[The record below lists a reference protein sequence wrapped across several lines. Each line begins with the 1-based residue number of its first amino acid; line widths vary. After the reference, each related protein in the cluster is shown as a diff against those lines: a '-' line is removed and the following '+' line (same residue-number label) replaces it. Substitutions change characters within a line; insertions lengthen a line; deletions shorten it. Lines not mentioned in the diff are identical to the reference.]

1 MTATG
6 TGPLE
11 STRSAVPIQPAREL
25 PWYRQLTA
33 DQWKAF
39 LASFLGWTLDG
50 FDFTILSFLI
60 ADIQKSFTVS
70 AALAGALGTVT
81 LVFRV
86 VGGSV
91 AGSAADRW
99 GRKLPLV
106 ASILWYSLFAFLCG
120 FSTSYGMLFALRALF
135 GIGMGGVWAAGMP
148 LTLEHWPARL
158 RGVAS
163 GMLQGGYSTGFI
175 LSSLAYQYVYPLVNQ
190 RADFGWRVMFW
201 IGVFPA
207 LLVLFIIK
215 GVKESPVWLERQ
227 RHLSKNQTRD
237 PVSFG
242 QLFRRD
248 LLPVTLQTSLLM
260 TMFIFSYYSITF
272 WYPTLLTSRHLQT
285 LSFMLLLN
293 VGGVTGA
300 IATGRLAETALG
312 RRGAATVMMLIG
324 VAAVPLY
331 VLATDTSLMWIGA
344 FVVGFFGAG
353 AWGMVPSYLNE
364 RFPTATRAVG
374 AGFAYHVGAA
384 VGSFTPTLIGL
395 FQDRGMALSS
405 AMALCIALAGV
416 LVIATLWTGPETR
429 GRVFHAAD

>member
-1 MTATG
+1 MSAVEATG
-6 TGPLE
+6 VRT
-11 STRSAVPIQPAREL
+11 SNL
-25 PWYRQLTA
+25 PWYRELTT

-39 LASFLGWTLDG
+39 LATFLGWTLDG

-60 ADIQKSFTVS
+60 ADIQRSFTVS
-70 AALAGALGTVT
+70 AALAGALGTIT
-81 LVFRV
+81 LFFRV

-99 GRKLPLV
+99 GRKLPLM

-120 FSTSYGMLFALRALF
+120 FSTSYAMLFAFRALF

-148 LTLEHWPARL
+148 LTLEHWPPRL
-158 RGVAS
+158 RGIAS

-175 LSSLAYQYVYPLVNQ
+175 LSSLVYQYVYPLVNQ

-201 IGVFPA
+201 MGILPA
-207 LLVLFIIK
+207 FLVLFIMK

-227 RHLSKNQTRD
+227 RQLAQTKQRD

-272 WYPTLLTSRHLQT
+272 WYPTLLTSHHLNT
-285 LSFMLLLN
+285 LSYLLLLN

-300 IATGRLAETALG
+300 IACGRLAETAMG
-312 RRGAATVMMLIG
+312 RRGAATLMMAIG
-324 VAAVPLY
+324 IAATPLY
-331 VLATDTSLMWIGA
+331 VLTANTLLMWIGA
-344 FVVGFFGAG
+344 FAMGFFAAG

-364 RFPTATRAVG
+364 RYPTATRAVG

-384 VGSFTPTLIGL
+384 IGSFTPTIIGYL
-395 FQDRGMALSS
+395 KDGGMELSM
-405 AMALCIALAGV
+405 AMALCIAIAGV
-416 LVIATLWTGPETR
+416 LVIAVLWMGPETR
-429 GRVFHAAD
+429 GRVFDAAA

>member
-1 MTATG
+1 
-6 TGPLE
+6 L
-11 STRSAVPIQPAREL
+11 SAVEAAGARTSNL
-25 PWYRQLTA
+25 PWYRELTT

-39 LASFLGWTLDG
+39 LATFLGWTLDG

-60 ADIQKSFTVS
+60 ADIQRSFTVS
-70 AALAGALGTVT
+70 AALAGALGTIT
-81 LVFRV
+81 LFFRV

-99 GRKLPLV
+99 GRKLPLM

-120 FSTSYGMLFALRALF
+120 FSTSYGMLFAFRALF

-148 LTLEHWPARL
+148 LTLEHWPPRL
-158 RGVAS
+158 RGIAS

-175 LSSLAYQYVYPLVNQ
+175 LSSLVYQYVYPLVNQ

-201 IGVFPA
+201 IGVLPA
-207 LLVLFIIK
+207 FLVLFIMK

-227 RHLSKNQTRD
+227 RHLAQHQQRD

-272 WYPTLLTSRHLQT
+272 WYPTLLTSHHLNT
-285 LSFMLLLN
+285 LSYMLLLN

-300 IATGRLAETALG
+300 IACGRLAETAMG
-312 RRGAATVMMLIG
+312 RRGAATIMMAIG
-324 VAAVPLY
+324 IAATPLY
-331 VLATDTSLMWIGA
+331 VLTANTILMWIGA
-344 FVVGFFGAG
+344 FAMGFFAAG

-384 VGSFTPTLIGL
+384 IGSFTPTIIGY
-395 FQDRGMALSS
+395 FQDRGMELAT
-405 AMALCIALAGV
+405 AMALCIAVAGV
-416 LVIATLWTGPETR
+416 LVIAVLWMGPETR
-429 GRVFHAAD
+429 GRVFDAAA

>member
-1 MTATG
+1 
-6 TGPLE
+6 L
-11 STRSAVPIQPAREL
+11 SAARIKTPPALSERTNVRVEGWYREL
-25 PWYRQLTA
+25 TT

-39 LASFLGWTLDG
+39 LATFLGWTLDG

-60 ADIQKSFTVS
+60 ADIQRSFTVS
-70 AALAGALGTVT
+70 AALAGALGTIT
-81 LVFRV
+81 LFFRV

-99 GRKLPLV
+99 GRKLPLM

-120 FSTSYGMLFALRALF
+120 FSTSYGMLFAFRALF

-148 LTLEHWPARL
+148 LTLEHWPPRL
-158 RGVAS
+158 RGIAS

-175 LSSLAYQYVYPLVNQ
+175 LSSLVYQYVYPLVNQ

-201 IGVFPA
+201 IGVLPA
-207 LLVLFIIK
+207 FLVLFIMK

-227 RHLSKNQTRD
+227 RHLAQHQQRD

-272 WYPTLLTSRHLQT
+272 WYPTLLTSHHLNT
-285 LSFMLLLN
+285 LSYLLLLN
-293 VGGVTGA
+293 VGGVSGA
-300 IATGRLAETALG
+300 IACGRLAETAMG
-312 RRGAATVMMLIG
+312 RRGAATIMMAIG
-324 VAAVPLY
+324 IAATPLY
-331 VLATDTSLMWIGA
+331 VLTANTILMWIGA
-344 FVVGFFGAG
+344 FAMGFFAAG

-384 VGSFTPTLIGL
+384 IGSFTPTIIGY
-395 FQDRGMALSS
+395 FQDRGMELAT
-405 AMALCIALAGV
+405 AMALCIAVAGV
-416 LVIATLWTGPETR
+416 LVIAVLWMGPETR
-429 GRVFHAAD
+429 GRVFDAAA

>member
-1 MTATG
+1 MSAVEATG
-6 TGPLE
+6 VRT
-11 STRSAVPIQPAREL
+11 SNL
-25 PWYRQLTA
+25 PWYRELTT

-39 LASFLGWTLDG
+39 LATFLGWTLDG

-60 ADIQKSFTVS
+60 ADIQRSFTVS
-70 AALAGALGTVT
+70 AALAGALGTIT
-81 LVFRV
+81 LFFRV

-99 GRKLPLV
+99 GRKLPLM

-120 FSTSYGMLFALRALF
+120 FSTSYAMLFAFRALF

-148 LTLEHWPARL
+148 LTLEHWPPRL
-158 RGVAS
+158 RGIAS

-175 LSSLAYQYVYPLVNQ
+175 LSSLVYQYVYPLVNQ

-201 IGVFPA
+201 MGLLPA
-207 LLVLFIIK
+207 FLVLFIMK

-227 RHLSKNQTRD
+227 RQLAQNKQRD

-242 QLFRRD
+242 QLFRPD

-272 WYPTLLTSRHLQT
+272 WYPTLLTSHHLNT
-285 LSFMLLLN
+285 LSYMLLLN

-300 IATGRLAETALG
+300 IACGRLAETAMG
-312 RRGAATVMMLIG
+312 RRGAATIMMAIG
-324 VAAVPLY
+324 IAATPLY
-331 VLATDTSLMWIGA
+331 VLTANTILMWIGA
-344 FVVGFFGAG
+344 FAMGFFAAG

-384 VGSFTPTLIGL
+384 IGSFTPTIIGY
-395 FQDRGMALSS
+395 FQDRGMELAT
-405 AMALCIALAGV
+405 AMALCIAVAGV
-416 LVIATLWTGPETR
+416 LVIAVLWMGPETR
-429 GRVFHAAD
+429 GRVFDAAA

>member
-1 MTATG
+1 M
-6 TGPLE
+6 
-11 STRSAVPIQPAREL
+11 SDVAVEANPAA
-25 PWYRQLTA
+25 PWYRQLTS

-39 LASFLGWTLDG
+39 LATFLGWTLDG
-50 FDFTILSFLI
+50 FDFTILSFLV
-60 ADIQKSFTVS
+60 ADIQQSFTIS
-70 AALAGALGTVT
+70 KALAGALGTVT
-81 LVFRV
+81 LLFRV
-86 VGGSV
+86 IGGSV

-99 GRKLPLV
+99 GRKGPLM
-106 ASILWYSLFAFLCG
+106 ASILWYSLFAFLSG
-120 FSTSYGMLFALRALF
+120 FSTSYAMLFGLRALF

-158 RGVAS
+158 RGIAS

-175 LSSLAYQYVYPLVNQ
+175 LSSLAFQYLYPLVNT
-190 RADFGWRVMFW
+190 RPDFGWRVMFW
-201 IGVFPA
+201 IGVLPA
-207 LLVLFIIK
+207 LLVIFIVRS
-215 GVKESPVWLERQ
+215 VKESPVWLERRRQ
-227 RHLSKNQTRD
+227 LDARQERD
-237 PVSFG
+237 PVSFA

-248 LLPVTLQTSLLM
+248 LLPITFQTSLLM

-272 WYPTLLTSRHLQT
+272 WYPTLLTSMHLQPLT
-285 LSFMLLLN
+285 FLLLLN

-324 VAAVPLY
+324 IAAVPLY
-331 VLATDTSLMWIGA
+331 VLTTNVTLMWLGA
-344 FVVGFFGAG
+344 FAVGFFAAG

-384 VGSFTPTLIGL
+384 TGSLTPTVIGL

-405 AMALCIALAGV
+405 AMAACIALAGV
-416 LVIATLWTGPETR
+416 LVIAVIWMGPETR
-429 GRVFHAAD
+429 GRQLTAET

>member
-1 MTATG
+1 M
-6 TGPLE
+6 
-11 STRSAVPIQPAREL
+11 SAARIETPPAVSERTNVRVER
-25 PWYRQLTA
+25 WYRELTA

-39 LASFLGWTLDG
+39 LATFLGWTLDG

-60 ADIQKSFTVS
+60 ADIQRSFTVS
-70 AALAGALGTVT
+70 AALAGALGTIT
-81 LVFRV
+81 LFFRV

-99 GRKLPLV
+99 GRKLPLM

-120 FSTSYGMLFALRALF
+120 FSTSYGMLFAFRALF

-148 LTLEHWPARL
+148 LTLEHWPPRL

-175 LSSLAYQYVYPLVNQ
+175 LSSLVYQYVYPLVNQ

-201 IGVFPA
+201 MGILPA
-207 LLVLFIIK
+207 FLVLFIMK

-227 RHLSKNQTRD
+227 RHLAQHKQRD

-272 WYPTLLTSRHLQT
+272 WYPTLLTSHHLNT
-285 LSFMLLLN
+285 LSYLLLLN

-300 IATGRLAETALG
+300 IACGRLAETAMG
-312 RRGAATVMMLIG
+312 RRGAATLMMAIG
-324 VAAVPLY
+324 IAATPLY
-331 VLATDTSLMWIGA
+331 VLTANTLLMWIGA
-344 FVVGFFGAG
+344 FAMGFFAAG

-364 RFPTATRAVG
+364 RYPTATRAVG

-384 VGSFTPTLIGL
+384 IGSFTPTIIGYL
-395 FQDRGMALSS
+395 KDRGMDLAT
-405 AMALCIALAGV
+405 AMALCIAIAGL
-416 LVIATLWTGPETR
+416 LVIIVLWMGPETR
-429 GRVFHAAD
+429 GRVFDAAA

>member
-1 MTATG
+1 VSAVEATG
-6 TGPLE
+6 VRT
-11 STRSAVPIQPAREL
+11 SNL
-25 PWYRQLTA
+25 PWYRELTT

-39 LASFLGWTLDG
+39 LATFLGWTLDG

-60 ADIQKSFTVS
+60 ADIQRSFTVS
-70 AALAGALGTVT
+70 AALAGALGTIT
-81 LVFRV
+81 LFFRV

-99 GRKLPLV
+99 GRKLPLM

-120 FSTSYGMLFALRALF
+120 FSTSYAMLFAFRALF

-148 LTLEHWPARL
+148 LTLEHWPPRL
-158 RGVAS
+158 RGIAS

-175 LSSLAYQYVYPLVNQ
+175 LSSLVYQYVYPLVNQ

-201 IGVFPA
+201 MGILPA
-207 LLVLFIIK
+207 FLVLFIMK

-227 RHLSKNQTRD
+227 RQLAQTKQRD

-272 WYPTLLTSRHLQT
+272 WYPTLLTSHHLNT
-285 LSFMLLLN
+285 LSYLLLLN

-300 IATGRLAETALG
+300 IACGRLAETALG
-312 RRGAATVMMLIG
+312 RRGAATIMMAIG
-324 VAAVPLY
+324 IAATPLY
-331 VLATDTSLMWIGA
+331 VLTANTLLMWIGA
-344 FVVGFFGAG
+344 FAMGFFAAG

-364 RFPTATRAVG
+364 RYPTATRAVG

-384 VGSFTPTLIGL
+384 IGSFTPTIIGYL
-395 FQDRGMALSS
+395 KDGGMELSM
-405 AMALCIALAGV
+405 AMALCIAIAGV
-416 LVIATLWTGPETR
+416 LVIAVLWMGPETR
-429 GRVFHAAD
+429 GRVFDAAA

>member
-1 MTATG
+1 VSVVKTS
-6 TGPLE
+6 P
-11 STRSAVPIQPAREL
+11 VPASNV
-25 PWYRQLTA
+25 PWYRELTA

-39 LASFLGWTLDG
+39 LATFLGWTLDG

-60 ADIQKSFTVS
+60 ADIQRSFTVS
-70 AALAGALGTVT
+70 AALAGALGTIT
-81 LVFRV
+81 LFFRV
-86 VGGSV
+86 VGGTV

-99 GRKLPLV
+99 GRKLPLM

-120 FSTSYGMLFALRALF
+120 FSTSYGMLFAFRALF

-148 LTLEHWPARL
+148 LTLEHWPPRL
-158 RGVAS
+158 RGIAS

-175 LSSLAYQYVYPLVNQ
+175 LSSLVYQYVYPLVNQ

-201 IGVFPA
+201 IGILPA
-207 LLVLFIIK
+207 LLVLFIMK

-227 RHLSKNQTRD
+227 RHLAEHQQRD

-272 WYPTLLTSRHLQT
+272 WYPTLLTSHHLNT

-293 VGGVTGA
+293 VGGVSGA
-300 IATGRLAETALG
+300 IACGRLAETMLG
-312 RRGAATVMMLIG
+312 RRGSASIMMAIGIAAT
-324 VAAVPLY
+324 PLF
-331 VLATDTSLMWIGA
+331 VLTTNVVLMWIGA
-344 FVVGFFGAG
+344 FAVGFFAAG

-364 RFPTATRAVG
+364 RYPTATRAVG

-384 VGSFTPTLIGL
+384 VGSFTPTIIGY
-395 FQDRGMALSS
+395 FQDRGMDLAS
-405 AMALCIALAGV
+405 AMALCISAAGL
-416 LVIATLWTGPETR
+416 LVITVLWMGPETR
-429 GRVFHAAD
+429 GRVFDAAA

>member
-1 MTATG
+1 
-6 TGPLE
+6 L
-11 STRSAVPIQPAREL
+11 SAVEAAGARTSNL
-25 PWYRQLTA
+25 PWYRELTT

-39 LASFLGWTLDG
+39 LATFLGWTLDG

-60 ADIQKSFTVS
+60 ADIQRSFTVS
-70 AALAGALGTVT
+70 AALAGALGTIT
-81 LVFRV
+81 LFFRV

-99 GRKLPLV
+99 GRKLPLM

-120 FSTSYGMLFALRALF
+120 FSTSYGMLFAFRALF

-148 LTLEHWPARL
+148 LTLEHWPPRL
-158 RGVAS
+158 RGIAS

-175 LSSLAYQYVYPLVNQ
+175 LSSLVYQYVYPLVNQ

-201 IGVFPA
+201 MGVLPA
-207 LLVLFIIK
+207 FLVLFIMK

-227 RHLSKNQTRD
+227 RHLAQHQQRD

-272 WYPTLLTSRHLQT
+272 WYPTLLTSHHLNT
-285 LSFMLLLN
+285 LSYLLLLN

-300 IATGRLAETALG
+300 IACGRLAETAMG
-312 RRGAATVMMLIG
+312 RRGAATIMMAIG
-324 VAAVPLY
+324 IAATPLY
-331 VLATDTSLMWIGA
+331 VLTANTILMWIGA
-344 FVVGFFGAG
+344 FAMGFFAAG

-384 VGSFTPTLIGL
+384 IGSFTPTIIGY
-395 FQDRGMALSS
+395 FQDRGMELAT
-405 AMALCIALAGV
+405 AMALCIAVAGV
-416 LVIATLWTGPETR
+416 LVIAVLWMGPETR
-429 GRVFHAAD
+429 GRVFDAAA

>member
-1 MTATG
+1 
-6 TGPLE
+6 L
-11 STRSAVPIQPAREL
+11 SAVEAAGARTSNL
-25 PWYRQLTA
+25 PWYRELTT

-39 LASFLGWTLDG
+39 LATFLGWTLDG

-60 ADIQKSFTVS
+60 ADIQRSFTVS
-70 AALAGALGTVT
+70 AALAGALGTIT
-81 LVFRV
+81 LFFRV

-99 GRKLPLV
+99 GRKLPLM

-120 FSTSYGMLFALRALF
+120 FSTSYGMLFAFRALF

-148 LTLEHWPARL
+148 LTLEHWPPRL
-158 RGVAS
+158 RGIAS

-175 LSSLAYQYVYPLVNQ
+175 LSSLVYQYVYPLVDQ

-201 IGVFPA
+201 IGVLPA
-207 LLVLFIIK
+207 FLVLFIMK

-227 RHLSKNQTRD
+227 RHLAQHQQRD

-242 QLFRRD
+242 QLFKRD

-272 WYPTLLTSRHLQT
+272 WYPTLLTSHHLNT
-285 LSFMLLLN
+285 LSYMLLLN

-300 IATGRLAETALG
+300 IACGRLAETAMG
-312 RRGAATVMMLIG
+312 RRGAATIMMAIG
-324 VAAVPLY
+324 IAATPLY
-331 VLATDTSLMWIGA
+331 VLTANTILMWIGA
-344 FVVGFFGAG
+344 FAMGFFAAG

-384 VGSFTPTLIGL
+384 IGSFTPTIIGY
-395 FQDRGMALSS
+395 FQDRGMELAT

-416 LVIATLWTGPETR
+416 LVIAVLWMGPETR
-429 GRVFHAAD
+429 GRVFDAAA

>member
-1 MTATG
+1 LSAARIG
-6 TGPLE
+6 TP
-11 STRSAVPIQPAREL
+11 PALSERTNVRVEGWYREL
-25 PWYRQLTA
+25 TT

-39 LASFLGWTLDG
+39 LATFLGWTLDG

-60 ADIQKSFTVS
+60 ADIQRSFTVS
-70 AALAGALGTVT
+70 AALAGALGTIT
-81 LVFRV
+81 LFFRV

-99 GRKLPLV
+99 GRKLPLM

-120 FSTSYGMLFALRALF
+120 FSTSYGMLFAFRALF

-148 LTLEHWPARL
+148 LTLEHWPPRL
-158 RGVAS
+158 RGIAS

-175 LSSLAYQYVYPLVNQ
+175 LSSLVYQYVYPLVNQ

-201 IGVFPA
+201 MGILPA
-207 LLVLFIIK
+207 FLVLFIMK

-227 RHLSKNQTRD
+227 RHLAQNKQRD

-242 QLFRRD
+242 QLFRGD

-272 WYPTLLTSRHLQT
+272 WYPTLLTSHHLNT
-285 LSFMLLLN
+285 LSYMLLLN

-300 IATGRLAETALG
+300 IACGRLAETAMG
-312 RRGAATVMMLIG
+312 RRGAATIMMAIG
-324 VAAVPLY
+324 IAATPLY
-331 VLATDTSLMWIGA
+331 VLTANTILMWIGA
-344 FVVGFFGAG
+344 FAMGFFAAG

-384 VGSFTPTLIGL
+384 IGSFTPTIIGY
-395 FQDRGMALSS
+395 FQDRGMELAT
-405 AMALCIALAGV
+405 AMALCIAVAGV
-416 LVIATLWTGPETR
+416 LVIAVLWMGPETR
-429 GRVFHAAD
+429 GRVFDAAV

>member
-1 MTATG
+1 MSAVEATG
-6 TGPLE
+6 VRT
-11 STRSAVPIQPAREL
+11 SNL
-25 PWYRQLTA
+25 PWYRELTT

-39 LASFLGWTLDG
+39 LATFLGWTLDG

-60 ADIQKSFTVS
+60 ADIQRSFTVS
-70 AALAGALGTVT
+70 AALAGALGTIT
-81 LVFRV
+81 LFFRV

-99 GRKLPLV
+99 GRKLPLM

-120 FSTSYGMLFALRALF
+120 FSTSYAMLFAFRALF

-148 LTLEHWPARL
+148 LTLEHWPPRL
-158 RGVAS
+158 RGIAS

-175 LSSLAYQYVYPLVNQ
+175 LSSLVYQYVYPLVNQ

-201 IGVFPA
+201 MGVLPA
-207 LLVLFIIK
+207 FLVLFIMK

-227 RHLSKNQTRD
+227 RHLAQHQQRD

-272 WYPTLLTSRHLQT
+272 WYPTLLTSHHLNT
-285 LSFMLLLN
+285 LSYMLLLN

-300 IATGRLAETALG
+300 IACGRLAETAMG
-312 RRGAATVMMLIG
+312 RRGAATIMMAIG
-324 VAAVPLY
+324 IAATPLY
-331 VLATDTSLMWIGA
+331 VLTANTILMWIGA
-344 FVVGFFGAG
+344 FAMGFFAAG

-384 VGSFTPTLIGL
+384 IGSFTPTIIGY
-395 FQDRGMALSS
+395 FQDRGMELAT
-405 AMALCIALAGV
+405 AMALCIAVAGV
-416 LVIATLWTGPETR
+416 LVIAVLWMGPETR
-429 GRVFHAAD
+429 GRVFDAAA

>member
-1 MTATG
+1 MTNVALDT
-6 TGPLE
+6 P
-11 STRSAVPIQPAREL
+11 Q
-25 PWYRQLTA
+25 PWYRELTA

-39 LASFLGWTLDG
+39 LATFLGWTLDG
-50 FDFTILSFLI
+50 FDFTILSFLV
-60 ADIQKSFTVS
+60 ADIQQSFTVS
-70 AALAGALGTVT
+70 KALAGALGTVT
-81 LVFRV
+81 LFFRV

-99 GRKLPLV
+99 GRKGPLM
-106 ASILWYSLFAFLCG
+106 ASILWYSLFAFLSG
-120 FSTSYGMLFALRALF
+120 FSTSYGMLFTLRALF

-158 RGVAS
+158 RGIAS

-175 LSSLAYQYVYPLVNQ
+175 LSSLVFQFVYPLVNT

-201 IGVFPA
+201 IGILPA
-207 LLVLFIIK
+207 LLVLFIMK
-215 GVKESPVWLERQ
+215 GVKESPVWLERR
-227 RHLSKNQTRD
+227 RHLEARQERD
-237 PVSFG
+237 PVSFT

-272 WYPTLLTSRHLQT
+272 WYPTLLTSLHLRPLT
-285 LSFMLLLN
+285 FMLLLN

-300 IATGRLAETALG
+300 IATGRLAETGLG

-324 VAAVPLY
+324 IAAVPLY
-331 VLATDTSLMWIGA
+331 VLTTNVALMWAGA
-344 FVVGFFGAG
+344 FAVGFFAAG

-384 VGSFTPTLIGL
+384 TGSFTPTVIGL
-395 FQDRGMALSS
+395 FQDRGMELSS

-416 LVIATLWTGPETR
+416 LVIAVIWAGPETR
-429 GRVFHAAD
+429 GRQFHAD

>member
-1 MTATG
+1 
-6 TGPLE
+6 L
-11 STRSAVPIQPAREL
+11 SAVEAGVRPSSPG
-25 PWYRQLTA
+25 PWYRDLTA

-39 LASFLGWTLDG
+39 LATFLGWTLDG

-60 ADIQKSFTVS
+60 ADIQRSFTVS
-70 AALAGALGTVT
+70 AALAGALGTIT
-81 LVFRV
+81 LFFRV
-86 VGGSV
+86 VGGTV

-99 GRKLPLV
+99 GRKLPLM

-120 FSTSYGMLFALRALF
+120 FSTSYGMLFAFRALF

-158 RGVAS
+158 RGIAS

-175 LSSLAYQYVYPLVNQ
+175 LSSLVYQYVYPLVNQ

-201 IGVFPA
+201 IGILPA
-207 LLVLFIIK
+207 FLVLFIMK

-227 RHLSKNQTRD
+227 RRLAEHQQRD

-272 WYPTLLTSRHLQT
+272 WYPTLLTSHHLNT
-285 LSFMLLLN
+285 LSFLLLLN

-300 IATGRLAETALG
+300 IACGRLAETALG
-312 RRGAATVMMLIG
+312 RRGAATLMMAIG
-324 VAAVPLY
+324 IAATPLY
-331 VLATDTSLMWIGA
+331 VLTANVMLMWVGA
-344 FVVGFFGAG
+344 FAMGFFAAG

-384 VGSFTPTLIGL
+384 IGSFTPTIIGY
-395 FQDRGMALSS
+395 FQDRGMDLAS
-405 AMALCIALAGV
+405 AMAICIALAGV
-416 LVIATLWTGPETR
+416 LVIAVLWMGPETR
-429 GRVFHAAD
+429 GRVFEAAN